1 MRCAKQTGL
10 LRLFIPSQFEGKGS
24 NVTLDTIPPDLFP
37 PPPHLSF
44 IRFSYFLV
52 AIRQMSFA
60 FVCPS
65 VCLGLPR
72 KIPVIDVV
80 LFTHCTMHMPVIFI
94 MDNNLVRLGVSI
106 F

>member
-1 MRCAKQTGL
+1 
-10 LRLFIPSQFEGKGS
+10 
-24 NVTLDTIPPDLFP
+24 
-37 PPPHLSF
+37 
-44 IRFSYFLV
+44 
-52 AIRQMSFA
+52 MSFA